1 MEVYIF
7 IVYYLAVECSFVSQL
22 LFGQFLVESYV
33 DIVEM

>member
-7 IVYYLAVECSFVSQL
+7 IVYYLAIEGSFISQL

-33 DIVEM
+33 DVVEM

>member
-7 IVYYLAVECSFVSQL
+7 IVYYLTVESSFVSQF
-22 LFGQFLVESYV
+22 LFGKFLVESYV

>member
-7 IVYYLAVECSFVSQL
+7 IVYYLAIECSFISQL

-33 DIVEM
+33 DVVEM

>member
-7 IVYYLAVECSFVSQL
+7 IVYYLAVERSFISQL
-22 LFGQFLVESYV
+22 LFGQFLVESHI